1 MAQRPAAMTVE
12 EDDMGRSR
20 SRVTAACC
28 AAILLVSASAA
39 HAQGTDGLAG
49 LLPELILREI
59 VLPTPTT
66 PGLSHAAHFSPLSG
80 EGDIGN
86 PAVEIVAGF
95 NQLLT
100 TQLASLPLGSS
111 SGGFTY
117 AFDPALGT
125 FVRSSPSFG
134 PLFAERA
141 TTIGKGRL
149 SAGFTYQHA
158 RYDSF
163 EGEDLEDG
171 SVKFYLRHRECC
183 TAGGPQVPPFFG
195 VVENPDGS
203 RLSPFFEGDVIEA
216 ALSLKVSSD
225 TVALF
230 ANYGVT
236 DRWDV
241 AIAVP
246 FVSVSMEANVLA
258 TLRRLATAANPPIP
272 SFESGTPAAVT
283 QRLQRK
289 GSASGLGDVVI
300 RTKYRLLGS
309 FALAADGRLP
319 TGDED
324 DLLGGSGQVK
334 LYAIASTTGKRLS
347 PHINLGYTLSAG
359 EQGTDLLVGGGV
371 RSLPD
376 EFNYVAGVEFTAT
389 PRLTLLGDLI
399 GRTLLDA
406 GRLRI
411 ESKSFEFLAQGAS
424 APSIASFD
432 EFAPFRGNLNVLLGT
447 VGAKFNPFGNLL
459 VSGSVL
465 FPLNDAGLKS
475 RLITVIGLDYAF

>member
-1 MAQRPAAMTVE
+1 
-12 EDDMGRSR
+12 MGRILTTVS
-20 SRVTAACC
+20 CC
-28 AAILLVSASAA
+28 AAMLIVPAVA
-39 HAQGTDGLAG
+39 HAQGEGTTDGLAG

-80 EGDIGN
+80 QGDAAD

-111 SGGFTY
+111 AGGLTY

-125 FVRSSPSFG
+125 FVRSSRSFG
-134 PLFAERA
+134 PSFAERA
-141 TTIGKGRL
+141 STIGKGRL
-149 SAGFTYQHA
+149 SAGFNYQHA

-171 SVKFYLRHRECC
+171 SIKFYLRHRECC
-183 TAGGPQVPPFFG
+183 TVGGPPVPPFFG
-195 VVENPDGS
+195 VIETPDGS

-216 ALSLKVSSD
+216 ALSLKVSTD

-230 ANYGVT
+230 GNYGLT

-258 TLRRLATAANPPIP
+258 TVRRLATEANPQIH
-272 SFESGTPAAVT
+272 SFRSGDPNAVT
-283 QRLQRK
+283 QRFQRS
-289 GSASGLGDVVI
+289 GSASGIGDVVV
-300 RTKYRLLGS
+300 RTKYRLAS
-309 FALAADGRLP
+309 TPVAALALGVDGRLP
-319 TGDED
+319 TGNED
-324 DLLGGSGQVK
+324 DLLGGSAQAKFYV
-334 LYAIASTTGKRLS
+334 IASAGGNRLS
-347 PHINLGYTLSAG
+347 PHVNLGYTLSAG
-359 EQGTDLLVGGGV
+359 EQSATLLAGA

-376 EFNYVAGVEFTAT
+376 EFNYAGGVEFAAG
-389 PRLTLLGDLI
+389 PRLTLIGDLI
-399 GRTLLDA
+399 GRTLIDT
-406 GRLRI
+406 GRLRL
-411 ESKSFEFLAQGAS
+411 ESKPFQFLPQGAT
-424 APSIASFD
+424 APSLATFD
-432 EFAPFRGNLNVLLGT
+432 EFSSFRGNLNVVLGT
-447 VGAKFNPFGNLL
+447 VGAKFNPYGDLL

>member
-1 MAQRPAAMTVE
+1 MARICTAVFYCALMLLGPAA
-12 EDDMGRSR
+12 
-20 SRVTAACC
+20 
-28 AAILLVSASAA
+28 AA
-39 HAQGTDGLAG
+39 HAQSSGNTGGLAG

-80 EGDIGN
+80 EADAEN

-111 SGGFTY
+111 AGGFTY

-125 FVRSSPSFG
+125 FVRSSSSFG
-134 PLFAERA
+134 PSFAERA
-141 TTIGKGRL
+141 STIGKGRL
-149 SAGFTYQHA
+149 SAGFNYQHA

-163 EGEDLEDG
+163 EGEDLDNG
-171 SVKFYLRHRECC
+171 SIKFYLRHRECC
-183 TAGGPQVPPFFG
+183 TAGGPPVPPFFG
-195 VVENPDGS
+195 VTETPDGS

-216 ALSLKVSSD
+216 ALSLKVSTD

-230 ANYGVT
+230 ANYGLT

-241 AIAVP
+241 AVALP
-246 FVSVSMEANVLA
+246 FVSVRMEANVLA
-258 TLRRLATAANPPIP
+258 TVRRLATEANPQIHT
-272 SFESGTPAAVT
+272 FKSGDPTAVT
-283 QRLQRK
+283 QQFQRT
-289 GSASGLGDVVI
+289 GSASGLGDIVV
-300 RTKYRLLGS
+300 RTKYRLGSTALG
-309 FALAADGRLP
+309 ALALGFDGRLP

-324 DLLGGSGQVK
+324 ELLGGSGQAKFYV
-334 LYAIASTTGKRLS
+334 IASTGGNRLS

-359 EQGTDLLVGGGV
+359 EQGSDALVGGGA

-376 EFNYVAGVEFTAT
+376 EFNYVGGVEFAAT
-389 PRLTLLGDLI
+389 PRLTLIGDLI
-399 GRTLLDA
+399 GRTLIDT
-406 GRLRI
+406 GRLRV
-411 ESKSFEFLAQGAS
+411 ESKPFQYLPQGATT
-424 APSIASFD
+424 PSVASFN
-432 EFAPFRGNLNVLLGT
+432 EFSAFRGNLNAVLGT
-447 VGAKFNPFGNLL
+447 IGAKFNPFGDLL

-475 RLITVIGLDYAF
+475 RLITVIGVDYAF